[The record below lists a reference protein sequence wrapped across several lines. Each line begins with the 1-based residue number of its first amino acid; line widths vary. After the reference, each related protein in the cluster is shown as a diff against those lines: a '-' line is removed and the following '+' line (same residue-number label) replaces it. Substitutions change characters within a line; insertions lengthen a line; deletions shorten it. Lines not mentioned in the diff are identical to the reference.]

1 MEGLNERVQ
10 ELAKRLGAHG
20 PIQPAKISGLIQEFF
35 GSDVNCYPGG
45 VPAACRSV
53 AIFVS
58 LRGREYVEGRRG
70 HLDFRRALERLVQHM
85 QGHCPV
91 GTGLALLV
99 ADELDRDALDE
110 WLHNLQEIRN
120 SGRQVVVY
128 LLQGRGNDAIP
139 FTF

>member
-1 MEGLNERVQ
+1 MEELDGQVQ
-10 ELAKRLGAHG
+10 GLAKRLGAQG
-20 PIQPAKISGLIQEFF
+20 PIRPDEISGLIQESF
-35 GSDVNCYPGG
+35 GGTVNCYPGG
-45 VPAACRSV
+45 APGACCPV

-85 QGHCPV
+85 QGRCPV
-91 GTGLALLV
+91 YTSLALLV

-110 WLHNLQEIRN
+110 WLPNLQEIRN

-128 LLQGRGNDAIP
+128 LLQGRGKDAIP
-139 FTF
+139 CTL